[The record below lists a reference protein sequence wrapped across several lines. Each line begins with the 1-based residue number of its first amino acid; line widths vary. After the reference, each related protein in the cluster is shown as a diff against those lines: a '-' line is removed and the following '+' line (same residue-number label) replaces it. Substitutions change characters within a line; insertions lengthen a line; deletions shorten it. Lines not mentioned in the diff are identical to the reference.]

1 MNRFFAATMG
11 CKINQYE
18 TQAICEA
25 WEKKGAERSF
35 FPGDVDTIL
44 INSCAVTANAVRD
57 LRRMVR
63 KLHRENPSAG
73 IVVTGCAAQILD
85 EEIRGLP
92 GVTRVVP
99 QESKS
104 ELASGGLFISGYDR
118 ARAVVKV
125 QDGCSHRCAFCIVP
139 VTRGPSR
146 SREAADILAE
156 MKRLLAGGFREMIL
170 SGINLRHY
178 GRDFP
183 TYYDFWD
190 LIDFLE
196 RELAPQWAGR
206 MRLRLSSLEPGQL
219 DAKALDVLGS
229 SSLVCPHL
237 HLSLQSGD
245 RNVLRRMGRGHYDPT
260 LIADFLHELAGIWPI
275 FGLGADL
282 LVGFPGES
290 GEHYGNTYDLC
301 QELPLT
307 YAHVFP
313 YSPRPGTRAADMDG
327 QVEEE
332 IKVARAKKLR
342 SLVASKKRSFFRK
355 LSGLPRLN
363 VLVQDASGK
372 GVCEYYAPCR
382 FVGGAPVGAKALA
395 VARPV
400 GLDRGVVEVVE
411 DSEAGHE

>member
-25 WEKKGAERSF
+25 WEKQGAERSPF
-35 FPGDVDTIL
+35 AGDADTIL

-63 KLHRENPSAG
+63 RMNRENPTAG
-73 IVVTGCAAQILD
+73 IVVTGCAAQVLE

-92 GVTRVVP
+92 GVTRVVA
-99 QESKS
+99 QDRKH
-104 ELASGGLFISGYDR
+104 ELADGDLAISGYDR

-125 QDGCSHRCAFCIVP
+125 QDGCSHRCTFCIVP

-146 SREAADILAE
+146 SRDADEILAE
-156 MKRLLAGGFREMIL
+156 IRRLLEGGFQEMIL

-178 GRDFP
+178 GREFA
-183 TYYDFWD
+183 TALDFWG
-190 LIDFLE
+190 LINFLE
-196 RELAPQWAGR
+196 KELAPEWAGR
-206 MRLRLSSLEPGQL
+206 MRLRISSMEPGQL
-219 DAKALDVLGS
+219 NAKALDVLGS
-229 SSLVCPHL
+229 SSLICPQL

-245 RNVLRRMGRGHYDPT
+245 RDVLRRMGRGHYDPT
-260 LIADFLHELAGIWPI
+260 RIADFLRDLSGVWPL

-290 GEHYGNTYDLC
+290 GENYINTYELC
-301 QELPLT
+301 RELPLT

-313 YSPRPGTRAADMDG
+313 YSIRPGTRAADMDG
-327 QVEEE
+327 QVEDE

-342 SLVASKKRSFFRK
+342 SLMAGKKSAFLEK
-355 LSGLPRLN
+355 LAALPRLD
-363 VLVQDASGK
+363 VLVQDEAGK
-372 GVCEYYAPCR
+372 GVCEFYAPCR
-382 FVGGAPVGAKALA
+382 FVQGAPVSPKSIAPT
-395 VARPV
+395 RPV
-400 GLDRGVVEVVE
+400 GLEKGVILVDGVFDE
-411 DSEAGHE
+411 